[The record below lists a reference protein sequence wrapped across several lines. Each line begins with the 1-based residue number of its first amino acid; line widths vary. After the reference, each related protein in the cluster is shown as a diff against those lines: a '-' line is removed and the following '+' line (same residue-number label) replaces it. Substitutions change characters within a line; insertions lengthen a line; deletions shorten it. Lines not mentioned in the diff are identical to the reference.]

1 MNFFHFQSPFFPAKA
16 ANSYVF
22 PFFYS
27 GSRLRAMFSLIRS
40 REKND
45 CTTKDMEE
53 IQMKPTVKEFYND
66 QELISEV
73 EKLSSQGIDK
83 KNLYVLSH
91 DDDRTERV
99 ADNANANEIGAK
111 ETGIGTAVGNMILS
125 KGDELR
131 NQLQEMGF
139 SKKEAD
145 HYEEK
150 MDEGKILLLVQN

>member
-1 MNFFHFQSPFFPAKA
+1 
-16 ANSYVF
+16 
-22 PFFYS
+22 
-27 GSRLRAMFSLIRS
+27 
-40 REKND
+40 
-45 CTTKDMEE
+45 
-53 IQMKPTVKEFYND
+53 MKPTVKEFYND
-66 QELISEV
+66 EELISEV
-73 EKLSSQGIDK
+73 EKLSSQGINK

-139 SKKEAD
+139 SKEEAD
-145 HYEEK
+145 QYEEK
-150 MDEGKILLLVQN
+150 LDEGKILLLVQN